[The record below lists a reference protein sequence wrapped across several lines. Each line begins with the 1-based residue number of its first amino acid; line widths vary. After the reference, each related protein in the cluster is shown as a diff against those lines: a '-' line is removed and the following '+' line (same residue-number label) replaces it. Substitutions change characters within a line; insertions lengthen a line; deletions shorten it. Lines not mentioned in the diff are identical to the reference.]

1 MIFLSHIWQ
10 RGRREEG
17 KRKVAVKVNVGTPE
31 KENSTS
37 LLRPSGGMGGRGE
50 AEHGGTRTWVTL

>member
-31 KENSTS
+31 KESSTN
-37 LLRPSGGMGGRGE
+37 LLRPPAGVGGGGE
-50 AEHGGTRTWVTL
+50 AELGGTRTWIIL